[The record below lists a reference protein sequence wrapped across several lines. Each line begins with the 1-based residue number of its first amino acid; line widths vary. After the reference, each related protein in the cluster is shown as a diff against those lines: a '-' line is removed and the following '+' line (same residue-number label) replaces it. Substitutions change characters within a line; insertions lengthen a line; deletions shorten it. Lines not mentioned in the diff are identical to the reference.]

1 MEQTTS
7 KPTTDVYWL
16 DTGQV
21 CVWFNVTDG
30 VVENRQGRTAVPFD
44 KFITFLQT
52 AQELGMKSGK
62 L

>member
-1 MEQTTS
+1 MKTLAS

-16 DTGQV
+16 DTGQG

>member
-1 MEQTTS
+1 MEQTS
-7 KPTTDVYWL
+7 KPNADIYWL
-16 DTGQV
+16 DTGSGR
-21 CVWFNVTDG
+21 VWFKVTDG